1 MFKSNNGL
9 LSKFYN
15 LNPVELPS
23 QSFGSCF
30 NNRKCGNINVDLAD
44 GFCVKCWDVG
54 KNKNEGCWG
63 GYITVSRIIV
73 YFQLLF

>member
-23 QSFGSCF
+23 QSIGSCF
-30 NNRKCGNINVDLAD
+30 NSRKCGNIDVDLAD
-44 GFCVKCWDVG
+44 GYCVKCWDVG
-54 KNKNEGCWG
+54 KNKKH
-63 GYITVSRIIV
+63 ITHVQISESMTIDD
-73 YFQLLF
+73 

>member
-54 KNKNEGCWG
+54 KNKKYNTE
-63 GYITVSRIIV
+63 VHLSNSNSKV
-73 YFQLLF
+73 LDD